1 MVEFNGRILETPEIL
16 YGNGQTAKCNMGA
29 WEMKERGKK
38 ESMKYFEPVDIHN
51 WFIIGAEPEKLFKKS
66 DLDAMGQ
73 KFMKVAAEVGMK
85 MKAPRVTIL
94 KESRDKNARM
104 KLLEEIVKHCLKLK
118 PDLIMFVISQQDSY
132 LYNKMKALGDV
143 QYGVHTQCILSKNAK
158 GNKLNPQLIGNVLLK
173 INAKLHGI
181 NNQVKTKTE
190 NGIMSEPTLILGADV
205 THPSPGSN
213 GPSIAALVGS
223 MNKSASKY
231 QCEIQVQT
239 HRQEMI
245 GSKNDPYLEEMTTKI
260 LKGFFKE
267 TAQKPR
273 HIIYYRDG
281 VSEGQFDEIMTT
293 ELRQIH
299 EACKKLEEGY
309 EPNLTVLICQ
319 KRHHTRLFCKNEKDA
334 DRSKNVPPGTVV
346 DSDIV
351 SPRNFNFYL

>member
-1 MVEFNGRILETPEIL
+1 MFFKLSHFNL
-16 YGNGQTAKCNMGA
+16 NFQ
-29 WEMKERGKK
+29 
-38 ESMKYFEPVDIHN
+38 
-51 WFIIGAEPEKLFKKS
+51 
-66 DLDAMGQ
+66 
-73 KFMKVAAEVGMK
+73 
-85 MKAPRVTIL
+85 
-94 KESRDKNARM
+94 
-104 KLLEEIVKHCLKLK
+104 
-118 PDLIMFVISQQDSY
+118 
-132 LYNKMKALGDV
+132 
-143 QYGVHTQCILSKNAK
+143 LS
-158 GNKLNPQLIGNVLLK
+158 VFLK

-223 MNKSASKY
+223 MNREASKY

-245 GSKNDPYLEEMTTKI
+245 GSMNNKYLEDMTSKI

-281 VSEGQFDEIMTT
+281 VSEGQFDEVLTT
-293 ELRQIH
+293 ELYQIH
-299 EACKKLEEGY
+299 EACKKLEDGY
-309 EPNLTVLICQ
+309 EPNLTVVICQ

-351 SPRNFNFYL
+351 SPRNFNFYLCSHAGIQGTSRPVHYSNKSKCSK